1 MGFGEA
7 SPQTPPPKQA
17 RQGDCPDG
25 AAVASRPPWD
35 GLNTRVSA
43 TRVRDTPIAPI
54 PLDLGIP
61 KIKTVTIAGLT
72 APSPGP
78 SATPAPV
85 TATAQ
90 GQPAPKK
97 GPLEA
102 ALGHAIRDAKTQ
114 ATQRED
120 VLREI
125 AGAIDPLAQKLRG
138 YKLRF
143 FQSLQTNILAVC
155 QAALVGGGGQGA
167 LPHPALLP
175 VTEPDAAEVRARTV
189 SRGRSRGRAPS
200 RQPSQLA
207 TATSAQLPTAPS
219 TYAAVAASQP
229 APQPGAKPATRA
241 ARTPTTAKDQRLLV
255 RISRDSPAR
264 EHHPWAITVAL
275 RGKFG
280 DQVKE
285 VRRIPTGF
293 AVVPRNKASRETL
306 LNQREALGAMLG
318 GTIEVPGE
326 QYSYFVP
333 RVPTA
338 VHDLHL
344 RRVQVTTEAVAQEA
358 EATTGVAP
366 VRVTPTRDTNL
377 PTRNYII
384 VFPKKVNTFHLY
396 GSSGPARAMRDRP
409 RVLQCTNCWDYHDT
423 RACRGL
429 AKCRMCGSETCDRP
443 GSCGNHIQ
451 CAVCHG
457 PHPADDGKCP
467 LRPSIKHGAIAR
479 PTRNQRT
486 AVRRAND
493 RAREATHQDATTAPG
508 SSLMPAVQASPGL
521 PSSATDPVVTG
532 ATDVVSNHS
541 RDAESSPL

>member
-1 MGFGEA
+1 M
-7 SPQTPPPKQA
+7 
-17 RQGDCPDG
+17 
-25 AAVASRPPWD
+25 
-35 GLNTRVSA
+35 
-43 TRVRDTPIAPI
+43 
-54 PLDLGIP
+54 
-61 KIKTVTIAGLT
+61 
-72 APSPGP
+72 
-78 SATPAPV
+78 
-85 TATAQ
+85 
-90 GQPAPKK
+90 
-97 GPLEA
+97 
-102 ALGHAIRDAKTQ
+102 GHAIRDAKTQ
-114 ATQRED
+114 ATQREE

-125 AGAIDPLAQKLRG
+125 AGAIDPLSQKLRG

-155 QAALVGGGGQGA
+155 QAALVGGGGQGP

-175 VTEPDAAEVRARTV
+175 VTEPDAAEARARAV
-189 SRGRSRGRAPS
+189 SRGRSRGRTPS

-207 TATSAQLPTAPS
+207 TATSAQPPTAPQ

-241 ARTPTTAKDQRLLV
+241 ARTSTTAKDQRLLV

-285 VRRIPTGF
+285 VRRIPIGF
-293 AVVPRNKASRETL
+293 AVVPRNKASREAL
-306 LNQREALGAMLG
+306 LDQRGALGAMLG
-318 GTIEVPGE
+318 GTIEVPSE

-344 RRVQVTTEAVAQEA
+344 RRVQVTAEAVAQEA

-396 GSSGPARAMRDRP
+396 GSSGPSRVMKDKP

-423 RACRGL
+423 RACRSL
-429 AKCRMCGSETCDRP
+429 SKCRMCGSETCNRL
-443 GSCGNHIQ
+443 GSCGHTQ

-457 PHPADDGKCP
+457 PHQADSETCP
-467 LRPSIKHGAIAR
+467 LRPSIRYGAIVR

-493 RAREATHQDATTAPG
+493 KFREVRLEAATAAPELSQAPPCLSRTPTAATTVSVPM
-508 SSLMPAVQASPGL
+508 SRSQNTEASPL
-521 PSSATDPVVTG
+521 
-532 ATDVVSNHS
+532 
-541 RDAESSPL
+541 